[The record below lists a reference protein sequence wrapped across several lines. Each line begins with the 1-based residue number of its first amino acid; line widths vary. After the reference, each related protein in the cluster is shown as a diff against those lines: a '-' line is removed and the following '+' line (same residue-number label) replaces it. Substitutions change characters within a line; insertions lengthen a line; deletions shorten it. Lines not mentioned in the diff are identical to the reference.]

1 MSKRYKGRTEISH
14 QMKYGTR
21 EKSLLDSWGENRLP
35 DWMLAGQGNLLID
48 KVLESDDEEKEV
60 KQRLKEDNIPDAQ
73 LDLQLAEHRAKNIV
87 SELGLDKAREG
98 TEVYKGSS

>member
-1 MSKRYKGRTEISH
+1 
-14 QMKYGTR
+14 
-21 EKSLLDSWGENRLP
+21 
-35 DWMLAGQGNLLID
+35 MLQKHGNLLID

>member
-1 MSKRYKGRTEISH
+1 MSKRYKGRTEMSH

-35 DWMLAGQGNLLID
+35 DWMLAGQGNLHID

-60 KQRLKEDNIPDAQ
+60 KLRLKEDNIPDAQ
-73 LDLQLAEHRAKNIV
+73 FDLQLAEHRAKNIV